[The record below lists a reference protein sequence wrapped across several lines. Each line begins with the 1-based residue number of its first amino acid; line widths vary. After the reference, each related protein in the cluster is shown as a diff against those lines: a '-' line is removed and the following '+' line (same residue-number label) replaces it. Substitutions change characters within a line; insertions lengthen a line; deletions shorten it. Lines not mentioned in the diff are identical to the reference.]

1 MIEALIQRNTPALAP
16 LGHLMNNASA
26 ALTSTQRA
34 WVTTF
39 ATAVTLLSVLVLG
52 LLG

>member
-1 MIEALIQRNTPALAP
+1 
-16 LGHLMNNASA
+16 MNSTSA
-26 ALTSTQRA
+26 QLTTTQRA

-39 ATAVTLLSVLVLG
+39 ATAVTLLVIVALG